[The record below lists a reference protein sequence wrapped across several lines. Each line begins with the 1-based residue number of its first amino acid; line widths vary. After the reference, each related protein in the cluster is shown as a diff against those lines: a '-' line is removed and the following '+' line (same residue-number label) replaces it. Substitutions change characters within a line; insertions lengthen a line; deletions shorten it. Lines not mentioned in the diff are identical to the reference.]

1 MADQEMQIIKNM
13 AEAIAELPAEKKQY
27 FMGFADGVAAMANQV
42 KDTDL
47 VPSASNAADKA
58 QQ

>member
-1 MADQEMQIIKNM
+1 MAEQEMQIIKNM

>member
-1 MADQEMQIIKNM
+1 MAEQEMQIIRNM

-27 FMGFADGVAAMANQV
+27 FMGFADGVAAMASQV
-42 KDTDL
+42 KDTDPETS
-47 VPSASNAADKA
+47 VSDAADKA